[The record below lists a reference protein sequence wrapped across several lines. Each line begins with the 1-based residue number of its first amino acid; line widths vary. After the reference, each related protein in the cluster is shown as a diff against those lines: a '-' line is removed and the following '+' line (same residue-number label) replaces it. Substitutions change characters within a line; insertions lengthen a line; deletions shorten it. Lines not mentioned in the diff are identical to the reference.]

1 MCNQEQTTAARM
13 EALFKRFYRPLYLYA
28 LTFLRDE
35 DQAKDITGGVF
46 QTVWEMLREGSLA
59 PDTRQTVGFLYTTV
73 RRRCLDKLRH
83 DQVMD
88 RYTHLQEATAP
99 LGTEEE
105 VMDFERRIEQV
116 KEVIELLPEPEK
128 SILKCT
134 YYKKMTYKETAELL
148 HTSVNMIHKRMSKVF
163 RMMREKLKK
172 EYE

>member
-1 MCNQEQTTAARM
+1 M

-46 QTVWEMLREGSLA
+46 QTVWEMLRE
-59 PDTRQTVGFLYTTV
+59 
-73 RRRCLDKLRH
+73 RH

-88 RYTHLQEATAP
+88 RYTHLQQATAP
-99 LGTEEE
+99 LDTEEE